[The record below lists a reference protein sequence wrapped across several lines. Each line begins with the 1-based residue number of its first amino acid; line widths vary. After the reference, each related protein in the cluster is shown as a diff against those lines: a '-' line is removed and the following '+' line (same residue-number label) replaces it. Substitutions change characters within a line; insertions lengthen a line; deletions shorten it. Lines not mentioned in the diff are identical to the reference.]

1 MECFFWTVGM
11 VFEPQFSRCR
21 KGLTTVTSF
30 ITTIDDAYDIYG
42 TLDELQLFT
51 EAIET
56 WDVNAMKDLPYYM
69 KLSFLA
75 LYNTVNDMAYDALK
89 DNGEIIIPHLAKAV
103 SDTDQGS
110 KVKDPLALPVGPIT
124 RARATKLRTALN
136 AFAQEQITLELQD
149 HNYARC
155 EIELE
160 EAPKLVMMLE
170 ACNEAAI

>member
-1 MECFFWTVGM
+1 M
-11 VFEPQFSRCR
+11 
-21 KGLTTVTSF
+21 
-30 ITTIDDAYDIYG
+30 
-42 TLDELQLFT
+42 
-51 EAIET
+51 
-56 WDVNAMKDLPYYM
+56 
-69 KLSFLA
+69 
-75 LYNTVNDMAYDALK
+75 
-89 DNGEIIIPHLAKAV
+89 V